1 MVIIVISMNELH
13 EKFIDEI
20 EELKQ
25 ASKHK
30 LTIDNINKIDSTYR
44 GIYGLYDKGKLVY
57 IGQSGGNINIDHE
70 SKYLLKKRVNQYIH
84 ENGTGT
90 DNLKSYLEEKKVTI
104 NDISFNYITIEDC
117 RLIKILELV
126 MIDYFNIDNDL
137 FNK

>member
-1 MVIIVISMNELH
+1 MIIVISMNELH

-25 ASKHK
+25 AYKYK

-44 GIYGLYDKGKLVY
+44 GIYGLYDKGRLVY

-70 SKYLLKKRVNQYIH
+70 SKYLLKKRVNQYIQ

-90 DNLKSYLEEKKVTI
+90 DNLKSYLEDNTADI
-104 NDISFNYITIEDC
+104 NDITFNYINIEDC

>member
-1 MVIIVISMNELH
+1 MIIVISMNELH

-25 ASKHK
+25 APRYK
-30 LTIDNINKIDSTYR
+30 LTNDNINKIDSTYR

-57 IGQSGGNINIDHE
+57 IGQSGGNININHE
-70 SKYLLKKRVNQYIH
+70 GKYLLKKRVNQYLH

-90 DNLKSYLEEKKVTI
+90 DNLKSYLKEKNSTV
-104 NDISFNYITIEDC
+104 NDISFNYITIDDC
-117 RLIKILELV
+117 RIIKILELV
-126 MIDYFNIDNDL
+126 MIDYFNLENDL